1 MPRFQAPREAVIPS
15 LRSTERR
22 LAKDPEKAAAY
33 RIEMEKL
40 AQAGSIKKL
49 GPDTPTQESESWYIP
64 HHMPVLR
71 DLALQRHVAEN
82 SEPGEDVRVS
92 VERCFYVDNCLQSLP
107 SPAEARQLVD
117 KLRNILKSGG
127 FELRQWASND
137 QSVVSHLPK
146 EARSDSL
153 ELWITQE
160 KEEQPES
167 TLGLSWHCP
176 TDTLGY
182 KHRAVKYGTPT
193 MRNIY
198 KVLASQYDPLGFI
211 LPYTTRAK
219 VLVQRLWDKR
229 RDWDDPLLPL
239 DLLQAWN
246 SWEEELQSLPSIN
259 LPRCYEPKQVDRS
272 NVIREVHVFCD
283 ASEKAYGSVAYMRTE
298 DSNGKLHLSF
308 IMARSRV
315 APKQLHSMPRLELCA
330 AVTGAQLAKLL
341 EKELTLKIDKT
352 TLWTDSTTVLTWLQ
366 SESCRFKVFVGTRV
380 AEIQELTNCQA
391 WRYVDSA
398 RNPADDITRGKTLQ
412 DLAKPNRWSQ
422 GPPFLLRDL
431 EQWPVMPHTGTEED
445 TAELRKSAFCGHTS
459 VSPNP
464 QGSDEIQCTTWKELL
479 EVTTRELHGAAS
491 QGGDP
496 KAEDYREAE
505 AHIFRRIQQECF
517 PDELRLL
524 KAGKAVGTS
533 SRLLTLAPELDDT
546 GELIRVGGRLRRAE
560 NLDYATAHPIVLD
573 PTHHFTRLLIKDY
586 DSRLCHPGPERV
598 FAEMRRTFWILRGR
612 EAIRRLQ
619 HSCTDCRRWKSRP
632 VVPKMAD
639 LPAARQRL
647 CKPVFYSTGTDCFG
661 PFQVKLG
668 RRLEK
673 RWGIIFKCLT
683 TRAVHLDILNNLS
696 TDSFLMAFR
705 RFIARR
711 GTPSEI
717 FSDQGTNF
725 RGGERELHE
734 AFKDLSPDL
743 QAQLAGQKVSFH
755 FNPPAS
761 PHFGGIWEREIRS
774 VKTALYTTVGAQPV
788 AEEVLRTVFIEVEGI
803 LNSKPL
809 GYVSSDVTDLD
820 PVTPNLLLMGR
831 LDGSLPQ
838 VVYPESEILCK
849 RQWRHS
855 QVLSD
860 HFWSSYIR
868 HYLPSLQ
875 VRQKWHTSPA
885 DLKENVVVMLVDPQ
899 LPRALWPIGRVLKVH
914 TSADGHVRSAEVEIK
929 GKTVWPTDYVT
940 QEGGQLCSEERCEEL
955 WDKVEGV
962 RHKLTR
968 ILNPAKLT
976 PYLRQCKAID
986 EQDEDEVLNSTQYPL
1001 RISKAGRLID
1011 ILHGRGQR
1019 GLQAFMESL
1028 EFYHPEQYTQLTG
1041 KQPTHRC
1048 SIILDEEGP
1057 EGLTQFLLLEV
1068 RKLREQLRGCQLCER
1083 RLSQRCRVAEEERSR
1098 AERKTQDLQR
1108 DRQQMERLRQDWE
1121 ASSRELA
1128 WLKDRHLEQAGK
1140 YSRALE
1146 DQAKASARES
1156 ELLREVEQ
1164 LKTRLMELDKQIEIS
1179 PVSTLPVNSN
1189 SLVPHCNNS
1198 CPAVPKKMEK
1208 LLQPINIKGTDD
1220 IKTQALLD
1228 IIQQD
1233 RNEAT
1238 EQRHE
1243 LCGTIAIL
1251 QGELESSEAF
1261 SEKLESQV
1269 KQLQLKVRT
1278 LQLDWET
1285 EQKRSISYFNQM
1297 MELEKERDQALRS
1310 RDSLQLE
1317 YTDCLLD
1324 KNRLRKR
1331 IAELQANME
1340 QQQRELEKER
1350 DRNREQSSSCLHC
1363 SELSL
1368 CCEDQCYGPCCS
1380 LALSTQPNIT
1390 HQLPR
1395 QSPPVGP
1402 TNEHLDAS
1410 LSNSEEDLLTPTV
1423 DSEKD
1428 VNRLSTFPFPPCVN
1442 SIHRR
1447 LTIEFDLDSW
1457 GSDENDNLTGV
1468 QNELSLSDSFS
1479 SLNSHLFPPDLVNL
1493 PTVLPHKPNSIMG
1506 LDLHPPSSS
1515 PPTKPKKARGSL
1527 ADDITIIGGNCTGI
1541 FVSSVRAG
1549 SPAEQCG
1556 LKEGSELLEL
1566 EKVLFGGG
1574 SVLLNQCTGEV
1585 AHFSLQWW
1593 TEPSSLKHR
1602 INTEAYTQLSAQLSF
1617 PTFSGVDSF
1626 YVRVNLDL
1634 NGDLPCLGV
1643 RCDDIV
1649 HVTDTRYNGKYQWQC
1664 ALVNPDTAKP
1674 LQQGAMPNYNRAQQL
1689 LLVRLR
1695 TIALEQKDFKKKL
1708 FKKGAER
1715 VRLVKAVSSSCRE
1728 IGSTPQVLYTLSNRH
1743 EENLIPYSM
1752 VQPIQVKTKRPVIFS
1767 PSLLS
1772 RGLIERLLQP
1782 AESGLDFNTCQ
1793 PEPIQA
1799 TERKD
1804 SDVFL
1809 LDTSTPEQLL
1819 GIRLHSIQDVISQD
1833 KHCLLELGLGSV
1845 ERLLRQGV
1853 YPIIIHI
1860 RPKNKKHKLKKLLT
1874 GRGEDSV
1881 MEDVCQAEALLLET
1895 LPLLY
1900 HTLEPSTWSCSEE
1913 LLVAIRQVIHSQQ
1926 KVLLWVECDKLQ

>member
-1 MPRFQAPREAVIPS
+1 MLQGPVRFTDHPLRPRQCLQTSIIPPSEELLRNVEKLWQVDTLPFRNEKEVTRSKQDQEAISLLEAKTIRVDIDGVLRYATPLLRKKDMPRFQAPREAVIPS

-64 HHMPVLR
+64 HHMVSHNGKNRIVFNCSYQFNNQNLNDSLLPGPPLGASLLGVLLR
-71 DLALQRHVAEN
+71 FREHAVGISGDIKGMFHQVQLLPEDRPLLRFLWRQEKEEPPDVFEWQVLPFGTTCSPCCATFALQRHVAEN

-422 GPPFLLRDL
+422 GPPFLLQDL

-612 EAIRRLQ
+612 EAIRRFQ

-661 PFQVKLG
+661 PFQ
-668 RRLEK
+668 
-673 RWGIIFKCLT
+673 IHCPP
-683 TRAVHLDILNNLS
+683 
-696 TDSFLMAFR
+696 
-705 RFIARR
+705 

-885 DLKENVVVMLVDPQ
+885 DLKENVVVMLVDP
-899 LPRALWPIGRVLKVH
+899 
-914 TSADGHVRSAEVEIK
+914 
-929 GKTVWPTDYVT
+929 
-940 QEGGQLCSEERCEEL
+940 
-955 WDKVEGV
+955 
-962 RHKLTR
+962 
-968 ILNPAKLT
+968 
-976 PYLRQCKAID
+976 
-986 EQDEDEVLNSTQYPL
+986 
-1001 RISKAGRLID
+1001 
-1011 ILHGRGQR
+1011 
-1019 GLQAFMESL
+1019 
-1028 EFYHPEQYTQLTG
+1028 
-1041 KQPTHRC
+1041 
-1048 SIILDEEGP
+1048 
-1057 EGLTQFLLLEV
+1057 
-1068 RKLREQLRGCQLCER
+1068 
-1083 RLSQRCRVAEEERSR
+1083 
-1098 AERKTQDLQR
+1098 
-1108 DRQQMERLRQDWE
+1108 
-1121 ASSRELA
+1121 
-1128 WLKDRHLEQAGK
+1128 
-1140 YSRALE
+1140 
-1146 DQAKASARES
+1146 
-1156 ELLREVEQ
+1156 
-1164 LKTRLMELDKQIEIS
+1164 
-1179 PVSTLPVNSN
+1179 
-1189 SLVPHCNNS
+1189 
-1198 CPAVPKKMEK
+1198 
-1208 LLQPINIKGTDD
+1208 
-1220 IKTQALLD
+1220 
-1228 IIQQD
+1228 
-1233 RNEAT
+1233 
-1238 EQRHE
+1238 
-1243 LCGTIAIL
+1243 
-1251 QGELESSEAF
+1251 
-1261 SEKLESQV
+1261 
-1269 KQLQLKVRT
+1269 
-1278 LQLDWET
+1278 
-1285 EQKRSISYFNQM
+1285 SYQ
-1297 MELEKERDQALRS
+1297 
-1310 RDSLQLE
+1310 
-1317 YTDCLLD
+1317 
-1324 KNRLRKR
+1324 
-1331 IAELQANME
+1331 
-1340 QQQRELEKER
+1340 
-1350 DRNREQSSSCLHC
+1350 
-1363 SELSL
+1363 ELS
-1368 CCEDQCYGPCCS
+1368 G
-1380 LALSTQPNIT
+1380 LS
-1390 HQLPR
+1390 
-1395 QSPPVGP
+1395 V
-1402 TNEHLDAS
+1402 
-1410 LSNSEEDLLTPTV
+1410 
-1423 DSEKD
+1423 
-1428 VNRLSTFPFPPCVN
+1428 
-1442 SIHRR
+1442 
-1447 LTIEFDLDSW
+1447 
-1457 GSDENDNLTGV
+1457 
-1468 QNELSLSDSFS
+1468 
-1479 SLNSHLFPPDLVNL
+1479 
-1493 PTVLPHKPNSIMG
+1493 
-1506 LDLHPPSSS
+1506 
-1515 PPTKPKKARGSL
+1515 GSL
-1527 ADDITIIGGNCTGI
+1527 KFILVQTGM
-1541 FVSSVRAG
+1541 
-1549 SPAEQCG
+1549 
-1556 LKEGSELLEL
+1556 
-1566 EKVLFGGG
+1566 
-1574 SVLLNQCTGEV
+1574 
-1585 AHFSLQWW
+1585 
-1593 TEPSSLKHR
+1593 
-1602 INTEAYTQLSAQLSF
+1602 
-1617 PTFSGVDSF
+1617 
-1626 YVRVNLDL
+1626 
-1634 NGDLPCLGV
+1634 LG
-1643 RCDDIV
+1643 
-1649 HVTDTRYNGKYQWQC
+1649 
-1664 ALVNPDTAKP
+1664 P
-1674 LQQGAMPNYNRAQQL
+1674 
-1689 LLVRLR
+1689 
-1695 TIALEQKDFKKKL
+1695 QK
-1708 FKKGAER
+1708 
-1715 VRLVKAVSSSCRE
+1715 
-1728 IGSTPQVLYTLSNRH
+1728 
-1743 EENLIPYSM
+1743 
-1752 VQPIQVKTKRPVIFS
+1752 
-1767 PSLLS
+1767 S
-1772 RGLIERLLQP
+1772 R
-1782 AESGLDFNTCQ
+1782 
-1793 PEPIQA
+1793 
-1799 TERKD
+1799 
-1804 SDVFL
+1804 
-1809 LDTSTPEQLL
+1809 
-1819 GIRLHSIQDVISQD
+1819 
-1833 KHCLLELGLGSV
+1833 
-1845 ERLLRQGV
+1845 
-1853 YPIIIHI
+1853 
-1860 RPKNKKHKLKKLLT
+1860 
-1874 GRGEDSV
+1874 
-1881 MEDVCQAEALLLET
+1881 
-1895 LPLLY
+1895 
-1900 HTLEPSTWSCSEE
+1900 
-1913 LLVAIRQVIHSQQ
+1913 
-1926 KVLLWVECDKLQ
+1926 